1 MEFVRLLQ
9 STLFDQL
16 RELTGGVDV
25 GEIREAVRSRY
36 ADAARQLTV
45 LASTGAELEPG
56 CCRVDG
62 PDCGCGRAY
71 APDELRAVGLTD
83 AVSLGCGNPVL
94 LAELRPGDIVLDL
107 GSGGGLDVLLA
118 ARRVGPDGHAYGVD
132 MTDAMLELANRNK
145 EKAGVTNATFLK
157 GTIEQ
162 VPLPDE
168 GVDVVMSNCVINL
181 AEDKG
186 AVIREAFRVLKP
198 GGSLAVSDMVELQ
211 PLPAGVKKELDAWV
225 GCIAGTIP
233 VDEYR
238 QLLIQAG
245 FEAPAIEVTG
255 EQGVGDAQGAIG
267 SASIRARKPARDH

>member
-9 STLFDQL
+9 STSFDQL

-56 CCRVDG
+56 CCRADG
-62 PDCGCGRAY
+62 PDCSCGRAY
-71 APDELRAVGLTD
+71 APDELRAMGLTD

-94 LAELRPGDIVLDL
+94 LAELRPGDVVLDL
-107 GSGGGLDVLLA
+107 GSGGGLDVLLT

-168 GVDVVMSNCVINL
+168 GVDVVISNCVINL

-211 PLPAGVKKELDAWV
+211 PLPAGVKKELDAWA